1 MLHSLLSC
9 LPLAF
14 GGETAASAAPRTDS
28 AEVPPE
34 SSGGDR
40 GELPIE
46 LVWLDLDADGRID
59 LYVRDPEREDRL
71 LANLGDGRFEDVTVS
86 RGLAGLH
93 GTRRV
98 VAADFDRDG
107 RVDLVVLGAT
117 APMRLLRNTSA
128 GFVDVAVE
136 LGTAQRT
143 PDVEAR
149 FVDFDQDGWLDLEL
163 TNARAP
169 RLLRNVEGQR
179 FERVA
184 LALSAAPATPSSTNA
199 PGTAPLTST
208 GANATP
214 ASGTQGL
221 ALPHPRCVDSVTD
234 QSNLGVCL
242 SASSVPELGMLMPLS
257 NDFFVDALGRVG
269 LGTIRP
275 NARLDVV
282 GDVLATS
289 FAGSGAQLT
298 NLDAGALASGTLPDE
313 RLPADLVRLSG
324 AQTVSGAKTF
334 QAAPSFNAAGAPF
347 QVASNTRVPN
357 LNADALDGWDS
368 SAFLRSIP
376 VPLAVSGS
384 SSSAVSSHVNTST
397 AAGAIALLGETS
409 ATSAT
414 RSYGIVGRSRTRD
427 GVGVYGEALTT
438 SNNGS
443 AYGGFFECDG
453 AAGFGVYARDTSN
466 NGGYGGWFDAQGP
479 ASIALAGSA
488 NSTSASAT
496 SIGVYGRNQST
507 GANSFAG
514 LFDGRVHVSG
524 LLSKS
529 GGSFKIDHPLDPAHK
544 TLSHSFVESPDML
557 NVYNGNITTDANGS
571 ATVVLPDWFE
581 ALNENF
587 RYQLT
592 VIDEADFAR
601 VRVEHGVEHNRFS
614 IRTDRGGVLVSW
626 QVTGVRKDAWA
637 NAHRIPVEEEKQGE
651 LRGRYLN
658 PIENG
663 ASAELGISALA
674 LPAATPGDAATPR

>member
-1 MLHSLLSC
+1 MLHPLLSC

-14 GGETAASAAPRTDS
+14 GGDPAPAATTPTNS
-28 AEVPPE
+28 AESATE
-34 SSGGDR
+34 TSSTDR

-46 LVWLDLDADGRID
+46 LVWLDLDADGRTD

-86 RGLAGLH
+86 RALAGLH

-107 RVDLVVLGAT
+107 RIDLVVLSAT
-117 APMRLLRNTSA
+117 APMRLFRNTSA

-136 LGTAQRT
+136 LGTLQRA
-143 PDVEAR
+143 PDLEAR
-149 FVDFDQDGWLDLEL
+149 WLDFDQDGWLDLEL

-184 LALSAAPATPSSTNA
+184 LALNSTPAVPNTSNPPASAA
-199 PGTAPLTST
+199 LTTT

-214 ASGTQGL
+214 ASGTQSL

-234 QSNLGVCL
+234 QANLGVCI
-242 SASSVPELGMLMPLS
+242 SASSVPELGLLMPLS
-257 NDFFVDALGRVG
+257 NDFFVDALGHVG

-289 FAGSGAQLT
+289 FAGSGALLT
-298 NLDAGALASGTLPDE
+298 NLDAGAITSGTLPDE
-313 RLPADLVRLSG
+313 RLPADLMRLSG
-324 AQTVSGAKTF
+324 AQSVSGVKTF
-334 QAAPSFNAAGAPF
+334 QAAPSFNAAGVPF

-357 LNADALDGWDS
+357 LNADVLDGFDS
-368 SAFLRSIP
+368 AAFLRSIP
-376 VPLAVSGS
+376 VPLALSGS
-384 SSSAVSSHVNTST
+384 SSGAVSAHVNTST
-397 AAGAIALLGETS
+397 AAGAIGLLGEAS

-438 SNNGS
+438 SSTGS

-453 AAGFGVYARDTSN
+453 AAGFGVYARDTSS

-488 NSTSASAT
+488 NSTSGSAT
-496 SIGVYGRNQST
+496 SIGVYGRNQSS
-507 GANSFAG
+507 GANAFAG
-514 LFDGRVHVSG
+514 LFDGRVHVNG

-544 TLSHSFVESPDML
+544 TLSHSFVESPDMM
-557 NVYNGNITTDANGS
+557 NVYNGNVTTDANGS

-581 ALNENF
+581 ALNEKF

-592 VIDEADFAR
+592 VIDENDFAR
-601 VRVEHGVEHNRFS
+601 VRIEHGVEHNRFS
-614 IRTDRGGVLVSW
+614 IRTDRGNVLVSW

-663 ASAELGISALA
+663 ASAELGVSALA
-674 LPAATPGDAATPR
+674 LPATPRADAADPR